1 MSEIQLKRTP
11 LKGALL
17 RAPWGCR
24 KHPIKLAARSC
35 SGAQMAAPGSPDQFE
50 ISPKV
55 IPPKPTGANFN
66 PDPGE
71 PGWGHLDP
79 GQLGNVLPNGD
90 DYEPHE
96 VDAMM
101 QQLWVEYVA
110 ANPNLFK
117 MPD

>member
-1 MSEIQLKRTP
+1 MS
-11 LKGALL
+11 
-17 RAPWGCR
+17 APVR
-24 KHPIKLAARSC
+24 R
-35 SGAQMAAPGSPDQFE
+35 DQFE
-50 ISPKV
+50 ISPKG
-55 IPPKPTGANFN
+55 ITHKPTGASFI

-101 QQLWVEYVA
+101 KQLWIEFVERESSSVRGS
-110 ANPNLFK
+110 
-117 MPD
+117 

>member
-1 MSEIQLKRTP
+1 LPETSDQARLEAAEERKCQHLFDETNSRFR
-11 LKGALL
+11 L
-17 RAPWGCR
+17 RA
-24 KHPIKLAARSC
+24 S
-35 SGAQMAAPGSPDQFE
+35 
-50 ISPKV
+50 
-55 IPPKPTGANFN
+55 TGASFI

-101 QQLWVEYVA
+101 QQLWIEYVERESSSVRGS
-110 ANPNLFK
+110 
-117 MPD
+117 

>member
-1 MSEIQLKRTP
+1 MSPVR
-11 LKGALL
+11 
-17 RAPWGCR
+17 R
-24 KHPIKLAARSC
+24 
-35 SGAQMAAPGSPDQFE
+35 DQFE
-50 ISPKV
+50 ISPKG
-55 IPPKPTGANFN
+55 ITHKPTGASFI

-101 QQLWVEYVA
+101 QQLWIEYVA
-110 ANPNLFK
+110 ANPDLFK
-117 MPD
+117 TPD

>member
-1 MSEIQLKRTP
+1 MS
-11 LKGALL
+11 
-17 RAPWGCR
+17 APVR
-24 KHPIKLAARSC
+24 R
-35 SGAQMAAPGSPDQFE
+35 DQFE
-50 ISPKV
+50 ISPKG
-55 IPPKPTGANFN
+55 ITHKPTGASFI

-101 QQLWVEYVA
+101 QQLWIEYVERESSSVRGS
-110 ANPNLFK
+110 
-117 MPD
+117 

>member
-1 MSEIQLKRTP
+1 MS
-11 LKGALL
+11 
-17 RAPWGCR
+17 APVR
-24 KHPIKLAARSC
+24 R
-35 SGAQMAAPGSPDQFE
+35 DQFE
-50 ISPKV
+50 ISPKG
-55 IPPKPTGANFN
+55 ITHKPTGANFI

-71 PGWGHLDP
+71 PGWGYLDP
-79 GQLGNVLPNGD
+79 GKLGNALSNGD
-90 DYEPHE
+90 DYEPQE

>member
-1 MSEIQLKRTP
+1 MS
-11 LKGALL
+11 
-17 RAPWGCR
+17 APVR
-24 KHPIKLAARSC
+24 R
-35 SGAQMAAPGSPDQFE
+35 DQFE
-50 ISPKV
+50 ISPRG
-55 IPPKPTGANFN
+55 IIHKPTGASFI
-66 PDPGE
+66 PDPSE

-90 DYEPHE
+90 DYEPQE

>member
-1 MSEIQLKRTP
+1 MS
-11 LKGALL
+11 
-17 RAPWGCR
+17 APVR
-24 KHPIKLAARSC
+24 R
-35 SGAQMAAPGSPDQFE
+35 DQFE

-55 IPPKPTGANFN
+55 ITHKPTGASFI
-66 PDPGE
+66 PDPDE
-71 PGWGHLDP
+71 PGWGRLDP

-101 QQLWVEYVA
+101 QQLWIEYVA

-117 MPD
+117 TPD

>member
-1 MSEIQLKRTP
+1 MS
-11 LKGALL
+11 
-17 RAPWGCR
+17 APVR
-24 KHPIKLAARSC
+24 R
-35 SGAQMAAPGSPDQFE
+35 DQFE
-50 ISPKV
+50 ISPKG
-55 IPPKPTGANFN
+55 ITHKPTGASFI

-101 QQLWVEYVA
+101 QQLWIEYVA
-110 ANPNLFK
+110 ANPDLFK
-117 MPD
+117 TPD